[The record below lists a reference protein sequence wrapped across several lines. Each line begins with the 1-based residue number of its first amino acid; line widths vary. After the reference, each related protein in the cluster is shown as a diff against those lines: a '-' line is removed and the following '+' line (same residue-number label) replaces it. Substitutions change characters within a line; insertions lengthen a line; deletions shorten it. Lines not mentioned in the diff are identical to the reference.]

1 MDPSYR
7 SDPARQGPRV
17 GKLWTSD
24 LDGRRAAGGRS
35 NQQYAGG
42 HRLEG
47 DSAAGIGHVPF
58 AEDRR
63 RMRIGAELARRAR
76 RTVPGRFQ
84 FAEEIVMLEGRRD
97 QENGVNHY
105 TGVG

>member
-24 LDGRRAAGGRS
+24 LDGRRAACGRS
-35 NQQYAGG
+35 SKQYAGG
-42 HRLEG
+42 HRLER
-47 DSAAGIGHVPF
+47 DSAAGIGQVPR

-63 RMRIGAELARRAR
+63 RMRIGAELARRACG
-76 RTVPGRFQ
+76 TVPGCFQ
-84 FAEEIVMLEGRRD
+84 LAEEIVMLEGRRD
-97 QENGVNHY
+97 QKNGVNHY